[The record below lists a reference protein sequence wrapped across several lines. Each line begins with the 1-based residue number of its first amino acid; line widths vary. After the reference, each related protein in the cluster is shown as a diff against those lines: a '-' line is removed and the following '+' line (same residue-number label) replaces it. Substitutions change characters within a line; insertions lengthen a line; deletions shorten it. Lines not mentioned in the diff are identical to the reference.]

1 MNKKYYNLINELQK
15 TLDDPKVKNNQEL
28 THILTSYKD
37 KLENG
42 EEYRLVCTK
51 LTNDITTYVRYH
63 NFKAPESVLK
73 LYNDLANVAAQYR
86 GFRSFITWF

>member
-1 MNKKYYNLINELQK
+1 MNKKYQNLLKELQN
-15 TLDDPKVKNNQEL
+15 TLDDPKVKINQEL
-28 THILTSYKD
+28 TNVLISYKY

-51 LTNDITTYVRYH
+51 LTHIIASYVREH

-73 LYNDLANVAAQYR
+73 LYNYLANGDAHYR
-86 GFRSFITWF
+86 GLASFITWF

>member
-1 MNKKYYNLINELQK
+1 MNKKYQNLLKELQN
-15 TLDDPKVKNNQEL
+15 TLDDPKVKINQEL
-28 THILTSYKD
+28 TNVLISYKY

-51 LTNDITTYVRYH
+51 LTHIIASYVREH

-73 LYNDLANVAAQYR
+73 NY
-86 GFRSFITWF
+86 ITI

>member
-1 MNKKYYNLINELQK
+1 MNKKYQNLINELQN
-15 TLDDPKVKNNQEL
+15 TLDDPKVKSNQEL
-28 THILTSYKD
+28 TNVLISYKY

-51 LTNDITTYVRYH
+51 LTHIIASYVREH

-73 LYNDLANVAAQYR
+73 LYNYLAHGDAQYR
-86 GFRSFITWF
+86 GLASFITWF

>member
-1 MNKKYYNLINELQK
+1 MPELIVPQLLMYLLYYKLVLI
-15 TLDDPKVKNNQEL
+15 
-28 THILTSYKD
+28 SYKY

-51 LTNDITTYVRYH
+51 LTHIIASYVREH

-73 LYNDLANVAAQYR
+73 LYNYLANGDAQYR
-86 GFRSFITWF
+86 GLASFITWF

>member
-1 MNKKYYNLINELQK
+1 MNKKYENLINELQK
-15 TLDDPKVKNNQEL
+15 TLDDPKVKSNQEL
-28 THILTSYKD
+28 TKVLISYKY

-51 LTNDITTYVRYH
+51 LTRIISSYVREH

-73 LYNDLANVAAQYR
+73 LYNYLANGDAQYR
-86 GFRSFITWF
+86 GLASFITWF